1 MRKPFSWF
9 RFVVE
14 SRGVSHSSQML
25 SRFPNR
31 VASEFR
37 NDWNIPIRIATEPTL
52 TKGTFE
58 SIEAKIRRDA
68 EGTTFGGDF
77 EWLCKWFLE
86 NAPRYRSKFDKVW
99 LWKDWPDR
107 WGTDAG
113 IDIVART
120 RTGELWAIQAKA
132 DHPDRAIPKR
142 EIDSFLSESN
152 RPQFAYRLLMATTDD
167 IGATARRTLHG
178 QEKPVGLVLRGH
190 FLTEE
195 VEWPVQIGGT
205 APRLD
210 RWTARPHQAIAIK
223 AVVKGFRDHE
233 RGRLIMACGTGKT
246 LTALWIA
253 DRLQSSLTLVL
264 VPSLSLVQQ
273 NLAEWGR
280 HAAKDFDTL
289 VVCSDESVVQSKAD
303 TAIQSTA
310 DLGVKVTT
318 DPAEIRKFLGQRRK
332 RLAVV
337 FATYQSSDRIAAA
350 QAGTTQKFDLVICDE
365 AHRLAGNA
373 EGLFA
378 TVLDDKKIRAR
389 KRLFMTATPRYFKE
403 HVKRRAAELESE
415 FFQLVSMDDEH
426 VFGPEFHVLTFHEA
440 ISANPPL
447 LTDYQVVVIGVTD
460 REARAWAEE
469 ARLVQ
474 TPDGLSTDARTL
486 AAQIGLA
493 KAMKKYDLRKLIT
506 FHSSVAKAARFV
518 DPTLQDSLPGVIPH
532 LTRSARPTGKLWTKH
547 ISGHTPAGQRATLL
561 KGLGSL
567 PDDTRGI
574 LSNCACLGEGV
585 DVPVLDGVA
594 FIDPKRSMVDII
606 QAVGRVIRKA
616 AGKQIGT
623 IVIPVFIDEN
633 EDADHV
639 LSQSAFEPVWQVLK
653 ALRAHDRRL
662 ADELDQL
669 RLSLGRR
676 SKSGGRINLP
686 HNIHL
691 DVPQLLLPD
700 FEQAFYV
707 RTVEQ
712 TTDKPLLSID
722 QILSWADAYKA
733 ASGDWP
739 RITSGK
745 VTDTD
750 ETWLGIDTTLRA
762 GRRGLPGGSSLAK
775 ILAEHRSVRNI
786 MDLPPLTIRQ
796 ILTWVDAYKTATGDW
811 PKMNS
816 GQVSGTDETWLGI
829 DDSLRAGR
837 RGLPGDS
844 SLPALLAENR
854 DVRNLKGL
862 SQLTIERILA
872 WADTHKAATG
882 DWPNQFSGG
891 VTGTNETWHAIQHAL
906 LAGRRGF
913 PGGSSLA
920 KLLAMHRGVRNV
932 QDLLP
937 LTVEQILEWADAH
950 KAATSHWPSKSSGR
964 VTGTDEIWA
973 RVNSALQQGQ
983 RGLPAGSSLAKL
995 LAEHR
1000 GVRNAKNPPPLTV
1013 EQILAWADAHKAA
1026 TGEWPIQKSGG
1037 VKGTD
1042 ETWAGLNYSLVA
1054 GRRGL
1059 PGRSSLATLLAE
1071 HRSIRNIHDLSS
1083 LTIQQILAWA
1093 DQHKTVTGDWPNPR
1107 LGKVKGTNETW
1118 LGVDGTLRAGR
1129 RGLPG
1134 GSSLAKLLA
1143 EHRSVRNHYDLLDLS
1158 IEQILAWADAHKAE
1172 TGDWPNRES
1181 GPVNGTDETWGAINA
1196 SLSLGSRGLRGRS
1209 SLAKLLAEH
1218 RGVRNKKDLPTLTI
1232 DQILAWAAVY
1242 KAASGDWP
1250 KQHSGQVTGTH
1261 ETWAGINAALNRGH
1275 RGLPGGS
1282 SLAKLLKARRQ

>member
-1 MRKPFSWF
+1 MQLVFTIRPGLPK
-9 RFVVE
+9 V
-14 SRGVSHSSQML
+14 
-25 SRFPNR
+25 R
-31 VASEFR
+31 VGHASE
-37 NDWNIPIRIATEPTL
+37 PSVTE
-52 TKGTFE
+52 GSFE
-58 SIEAKIRRDA
+58 YIEAKIRRDA

-77 EWLCKWFLE
+77 EWLCQWFLE
-86 NAPRYRSKFDKVW
+86 NAPRYRGQFDRVW

-190 FLTEE
+190 FVTEE
-195 VEWPVQIGGT
+195 VRWPIQIGGT
-205 APRLD
+205 AARLPR
-210 RWTARPHQAIAIK
+210 WNARSHQATASA
-223 AVVKGFRDHE
+223 AVVSGFRDHD

-253 DRLQSSLTLVL
+253 ERLQSSLSLVL
-264 VPSLSLVQQ
+264 VSSLSLVQQ

-280 HAAKDFDTL
+280 HSAEDFDTL
-289 VVCSDESVVQSKAD
+289 VVCSDESVLQSKAD

-318 DPAEIRKFLGQRRK
+318 DPAEIRHFLGQRRK
-332 RLAVV
+332 RPAVV

-350 QAGTTQKFDLVICDE
+350 QTSEAKPFDLAICDE
-365 AHRLAGNA
+365 AHRLAGHA

-378 TVLDDKKIRAR
+378 TVLDGKKIKAR

-403 HVKRRAAELESE
+403 HIKRRAAELEFE
-415 FFQLVSMDDEH
+415 LVSMDDAH

-440 ISANPPL
+440 ISADPPL

-460 REARAWAEE
+460 HEAKAWAEE
-469 ARLVQ
+469 ARLVR
-474 TPDGLSTDARTL
+474 TAEGLSTDARKL

-493 KAMKKYDLRKLIT
+493 KAMKKYDLRKIIT

-518 DPTLQDSLPGVIPH
+518 DATLRDSLPGVIPH

-561 KGLGSL
+561 KGLGNLSE
-567 PDDTRGI
+567 DKRGI

-616 AGKQIGT
+616 EGKQIGT
-623 IVIPVFIDEN
+623 IVIPVFIDES

-639 LSQSAFEPVWQVLK
+639 LSESAFEPVWQVLK

-669 RLSLGRR
+669 RLSLGKR

-686 HNIHL
+686 DNIHL
-691 DVPQLLLPD
+691 DVPRLLLRE

-707 RTVEQ
+707 RTVER
-712 TTDKPLLSID
+712 TTDKPLLSIE
-722 QILSWADAYKA
+722 QILAWADAHKVA
-733 ASGDWP
+733 TGDWP
-739 RITSGK
+739 RTNSGK
-745 VTDTD
+745 VTATD
-750 ETWLGIDTTLRA
+750 ETWLGIDATLRA
-762 GRRGLPGGSSLAK
+762 GRRGLPGGSSLARL
-775 ILAEHRSVRNI
+775 LAEHRSVRNT
-786 MDLPPLTIRQ
+786 MDLPPLTIKQ
-796 ILTWVDAYKTATGDW
+796 MLGWADAHKVATGDW

-829 DDSLRAGR
+829 DDALRAGR

-844 SLPALLAENR
+844 SLPALLAEHR

-862 SQLTIERILA
+862 SQLTIKQILA
-872 WADTHKAATG
+872 WADAHKAATG

-891 VTGTNETWHAIQHAL
+891 VTGTNETWHAIQHSL

-920 KLLAMHRGVRNV
+920 KLLADHRGVRNV

-937 LTVEQILEWADAH
+937 LTVEQILAWADAH
-950 KAATSHWPSKSSGR
+950 KAATRDWPNQDLGQVS
-964 VTGTDEIWA
+964 GTDETWA
-973 RVNSALQQGQ
+973 RINTGLQQGQ
-983 RGLPAGSSLAKL
+983 RGLPGGSSLAKL

-1000 GVRNAKNPPPLTV
+1000 GVRNAQELPPLTV
-1013 EQILAWADAHKAA
+1013 EQILVWADAHKAA
-1026 TGEWPIQKSGG
+1026 TDDWPNQKSGR
-1037 VKGTD
+1037 VAGTE
-1042 ETWAGLNYSLVA
+1042 ETWAGINYSLVA
-1054 GRRGL
+1054 GRRGP

-1071 HRSIRNIHDLSS
+1071 HRGIRNIHDLAP
-1083 LTIQQILAWA
+1083 LNIPQILTWA
-1093 DQHKTVTGDWPNPR
+1093 DAHKAATGNWPSKNSGEVR
-1107 LGKVKGTNETW
+1107 GTDEVW
-1118 LGVDGTLRAGR
+1118 SRIDASLRAGQ

-1134 GSSLAKLLA
+1134 GSSLPRLLA
-1143 EHRSVRNHYDLLDLS
+1143 KHCGVRNQYDLPDLS
-1158 IEQILAWADAHKAE
+1158 IEQILAWVDAHNAE
-1172 TGDWPNRES
+1172 TGDWPHKES
-1181 GPVNGTDETWGAINA
+1181 GQVTGTDETWSAING
-1196 SLSLGSRGLRGRS
+1196 SLSLGSRGLPGRS
-1209 SLAKLLAEH
+1209 SLAKLLAEY
-1218 RGVRNKKDLPTLTI
+1218 RGIRNKKDLPSLTI
-1232 DQILAWAAVY
+1232 NQILAWADAY

-1250 KQHSGQVTGTH
+1250 KQHSGQVTGTD
-1261 ETWAGINAALNRGH
+1261 ETWGGINAALNRGY

-1282 SLAKLLKARRQ
+1282 SLAKLLKERSED